1 MKNRIKNSN
10 LNHIIKILSHH
21 SKLLKIGFKY
31 KIGDCMLLI
40 MVYN

>member
-31 KIGDCMLLI
+31 KICDRMLLI
-40 MVYN
+40 MVSN